1 MAISAVNKPRRKKQR
16 KEPVP
21 VLLLGD
27 SQATHAYEHKDDEE
41 RRLES
46 VLFGTPQAGGS
57 SNHAPQST
65 SLADTSMK
73 HLLDDEVS
81 FNLDSTQLS

>member
-16 KEPVP
+16 KEQVSALP
-21 VLLLGD
+21 LGD

-46 VLFGTPQAGGS
+46 VLFGTPLAGGS
-57 SNHAPQST
+57 SGHAPRST
-65 SLADTSMK
+65 SPGDTSMK

-81 FNLDSTQLS
+81 FNLDFIQ